1 MKKAGKQPEVGSLH
15 STGAAGREKPGSVK
29 LMLLNHSAGEVS
41 DMGEVQLIII
51 TNTARVIPYIAKT
64 AAGISFLRAR

>member
-15 STGAAGREKPGSVK
+15 SRGAARREKPASAK
-29 LMLLNHSAGEVS
+29 LMLLNNSAGEVT
-41 DMGEVQLIII
+41 DMGEVLLIII

-64 AAGISFLRAR
+64 AAGTSFLRAR